1 MCGALRVEILQEPDA
16 VPEEYGDHLE
26 RLVLGAD
33 MVDTDDRAWRSRLSD
48 VAPDL
53 EILQLRA

>member
-1 MCGALRVEILQEPDA
+1 MGIIAIA
-16 VPEEYGDHLE
+16 
-26 RLVLGAD
+26 LVLGVD

-48 VAPDL
+48 VAPNL